1 MTYRLDRYEFKFL
14 INRRQRDAIISRLP
28 ASIAADRNAGADAG
42 YRIYSLYFD
51 SPERDC
57 YWEKLRG
64 LRSRRKLRVRLYESS
79 LATASGACFVEI
91 KHKHDGRGVKRRLNV
106 PLEAA
111 MQITAGHPATA
122 PIPPGKERVLTE
134 IQSLVTTRNFQP
146 VCCLRY
152 DRKAY
157 FDTES
162 DADLRITFDAD
173 IRYRMDDLES
183 LQHGAFEHCLLDED
197 ESVMEV
203 KVTGAVPI
211 WLTRLLTAEKCTLAG
226 RSKYCDAIAAGDA
239 MIAAAA

>member
-14 INRRQRDAIISRLP
+14 ITRAQRDAIIPQFPSTV
-28 ASIAADRNAGADAG
+28 AADRNSGADAG

-64 LRSRRKLRVRLYESS
+64 LGSRRKLRVRLYEST

-91 KHKHDGRGVKRRLNV
+91 KHKHDGRGVKRRLHV
-106 PLEAA
+106 PLEDAL
-111 MQITAGHPATA
+111 QITAGQPATA
-122 PIPPGKERVLTE
+122 PIRPGEERVLTE
-134 IQSLVTTRNFQP
+134 VQSLISDRHFQP

-157 FDTES
+157 FDAQSES
-162 DADLRITFDAD
+162 DLRITFDED
-173 IRYRMDDLES
+173 IRYRMDDLAS
-183 LQHGAFEHCLLDED
+183 LQHGAFEHRLLRDG

-203 KVTGAVPI
+203 KVTGAVPV
-211 WLTRLLTAEKCTLAG
+211 WLTRLLTAEKCHPAG
-226 RSKYCDAIAAGDA
+226 RSKYCDALAAGDPVLA
-239 MIAAAA
+239 KAA